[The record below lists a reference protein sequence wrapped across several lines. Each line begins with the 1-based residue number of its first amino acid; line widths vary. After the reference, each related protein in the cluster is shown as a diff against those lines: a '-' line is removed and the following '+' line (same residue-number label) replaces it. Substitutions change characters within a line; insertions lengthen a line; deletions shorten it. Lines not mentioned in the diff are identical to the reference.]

1 MTFQY
6 HALHFTFDGGPLRK
20 ILENITRAS
29 YVLLN
34 FDIGANIR
42 STFVRNCQLSASI
55 WSRVGVPALAR
66 LYTDV
71 ALDACGPNLS
81 VFDELSIGMRRA
93 VLAYES
99 GDVDEAIAQFQSY
112 EATAV
117 NDISLMKI
125 WQPRF
130 MLLQSDLWL
139 KKCRHQQVSILL
151 ARLESQADEIND
163 QDLSYELQLRKA
175 QYELK
180 IGNQGEAVKIV
191 TNALSRIGAD
201 DHSYNHYW
209 YIELQIFYAMIM
221 AQSSSS
227 PERAMTIIIDA
238 LASARKSSLITL
250 VVKGFIVLCEM
261 ILKIDPVDSAQDAE
275 AILEKLMPLKSTTH
289 IN

>member
-163 QDLSYELQLRKA
+163 QDLYYELQLRKA

-238 LASARKSSLITL
+238 GHSREADAAVTTDRKSMALLLRVLLAS
-250 VVKGFIVLCEM
+250 
-261 ILKIDPVDSAQDAE
+261 PSAHDR
-275 AILEKLMPLKSTTH
+275 
-289 IN
+289 N

>member
-1 MTFQY
+1 MGNHTSRDQILQFLKIKTKESRNWVLQSMTFQY
-6 HALHFTFDGGPLRK
+6 HAVHFTLDGGPLRK

-34 FDIGANIR
+34 FDIGASIR
-42 STFVRNCQLSASI
+42 STFVRNCQLSASV
-55 WSRVGVPALAR
+55 WGRVGVPTLAR

-81 VFDELSIGMRRA
+81 VFDDLSIGMRRA
-93 VLAYES
+93 ALAYER
-99 GDVDEAIAQFQSY
+99 GDVDEAIAEFQSY
-112 EATAV
+112 EETAV

-125 WQPRF
+125 WEPRF

-139 KKCRHQQVSILL
+139 KKCRYKAVSILL
-151 ARLESQADEIND
+151 ARLQSEAEEIND
-163 QDLSYELQLRKA
+163 QDLYYELQLRKA

-180 IGNQGEAVKIV
+180 IGNQGETVKIV

-209 YIELQIFYAMIM
+209 YIELQIFYATIM

-227 PERAMTIIIDA
+227 PERAITIIIDA

-250 VVKGFIVLCEM
+250 MRQF
-261 ILKIDPVDSAQDAE
+261 LK
-275 AILEKLMPLKSTTH
+275 
-289 IN
+289 N